1 MLGLAAAFEKLWGA
15 WCRLSR
21 NSPTC
26 ARAFEPQCRDISIR
40 PPCPPLPPPPPLS
53 TPPLPSPPSRRGQSA
68 MSKPSAHSR
77 SKSASDVRRT
87 LFRTLARSGASSSA
101 TNLASNN
108 LATDIPAAAT
118 GAALAESAEDREV
131 RIASEDIVARRSD
144 GSMDIEVPLTSSEHI
159 QLSKELERECR
170 EG

>member
-1 MLGLAAAFEKLWGA
+1 
-15 WCRLSR
+15 
-21 NSPTC
+21 
-26 ARAFEPQCRDISIR
+26 
-40 PPCPPLPPPPPLS
+40 
-53 TPPLPSPPSRRGQSA
+53 

-108 LATDIPAAAT
+108 LATDIPAAA
-118 GAALAESAEDREV
+118 AAAAAAAAPAESAEDRED
-131 RIASEDIVARRSD
+131 RIASEDIVARRND

-170 EG
+170 ED

>member
-1 MLGLAAAFEKLWGA
+1 
-15 WCRLSR
+15 
-21 NSPTC
+21 
-26 ARAFEPQCRDISIR
+26 
-40 PPCPPLPPPPPLS
+40 
-53 TPPLPSPPSRRGQSA
+53 

-108 LATDIPAAAT
+108 LATDIPAAA
-118 GAALAESAEDREV
+118 AAAAAAAPAESAEDRED
-131 RIASEDIVARRSD
+131 RIASEDIVARRND

-159 QLSKELERECR
+159 QLSKELERESEVHMKWSADDHLKR
-170 EG
+170 HPEELKQRLPELLRMHVLSIEQDSWIFEPDEGY